1 MFGIYPGCTKHL
13 VYNQSQTPLV
23 SLTFGLPLTPLSWTR
38 EKTKYFEMDERKD
51 FEMSGIFCL
60 GWEKKAP
67 WFLTQMIESQMEQQ
81 WLHGRISPWSSRRLG
96 ARSRWKDSTTRWS
109 WCRCHHQIL
118 HHRWHKEHCQPLQ
131 LAVQSLLKEAG
142 RSPSTSGPPPGHQA
156 HNCHQCRWQPVCGNV
171 SYEAK
176 EVERQ
181 LVSSVRSSSGY
192 HGLIEIRSAAA
203 THFFRFLKFF
213 RF

>member
-51 FEMSGIFCL
+51 SEISGIFCL

-81 WLHGRISPWSSRRLG
+81 WLHGRISPWSSRRLV

-131 LAVQSLLKEAG
+131 LDVHILVLEAG
-142 RSPSTSGPPPGHQA
+142 RSPSTPVVG
-156 HNCHQCRWQPVCGNV
+156 CHQCRWQPGWWDA
-171 SYEAK
+171 SF
-176 EVERQ
+176 ERKN
-181 LVSSVRSSSGY
+181 LVDNLFWKLPR
-192 HGLIEIRSAAA
+192 HLIW
-203 THFFRFLKFF
+203 
-213 RF
+213 